1 MPIPA
6 PMSAR
11 GNKVS
16 MKVDFIP
23 RLVRI
28 RNPIAET
35 KRPVDDITR
44 DPYLS
49 EIQPLTGPKIDN
61 AIETGR
67 RYMPA
72 ASGLSFIVGP

>member
-1 MPIPA
+1 
-6 PMSAR
+6 MSAR

-16 MKVDFIP
+16 IKVDFTP
-23 RLVRI
+23 RLVKI

-35 KRPVDDITR
+35 KRPIDEIMR

-49 EIQPLTGPKIDN
+49 DIQPLRGPKIDN